1 MKRIINTVSP
11 TLFASYLHTTSST
24 TAATATGT
32 NTIDVGGEGVAV
44 YGETINTMVST
55 LHTLL
60 QLKYQSSW
68 LSTLDVIRC
77 LFECIH
83 QFTSGKETQSVRPI
97 KLSVKVI
104 ILTLSELYESIEL
117 GTLPMVDTERGVLVG
132 QILGATVIKACGV
145 RYFLEVVP
153 VYPSSLLHAY
163 DVEEAVGII
172 ESGASKEWVIS
183 LLQGYLKAIPCLLSD
198 YLEYF
203 IPIARKLNSL
213 LNLATSTGTTT
224 DSIKL
229 HAKLRT
235 RIIQIWGL
243 FPIFCGF
250 GPPTTDLNLTFP
262 TLTKV
267 LEGAYNDTTYPEIQH
282 SIVLGLTYIVNS
294 VIHRYN
300 LSAIHTKHTTGTTLT
315 LPTDHALLQQ
325 YAKVYMHMIKVYFVH
340 VYAVYDVYKII
351 IYSVYNVYVYCMSP
365 YSHYIILYLSLFTIS
380 YTILVEY
387 IYSLYV

>member
-1 MKRIINTVSP
+1 MHVAASTSMKRIINTVSP

-83 QFTSGKETQSVRPI
+83 QFTCGKETQPVRPLKI
-97 KLSVKVI
+97 SVKVI

-117 GTLPMVDTERGVLVG
+117 RTLPMVDTERGVLVG
-132 QILGATVIKACGV
+132 QILGATVVKACGV

-153 VYPSSLLHAY
+153 VYPSSLLNAY
-163 DVEEAVGII
+163 DVEEAVSII
-172 ESGASKEWVIS
+172 ESGASKEWVVG

-213 LNLATSTGTTT
+213 LTLATTITTGTTSE
-224 DSIKL
+224 SIKL
-229 HAKLRT
+229 QAKLRT

-243 FPIFCGF
+243 FPIFCAF
-250 GPPTTDLNLTFP
+250 SPPTADLNLTFP

-282 SIVLGLTYIVNS
+282 SIVLGLTFIVNS
-294 VIHRYN
+294 VIHRYQ
-300 LSAIHTKHTTGTTLT
+300 LSAIHSKHTSGTTSA

-325 YAKVYMHMIKVYFVH
+325 YAKVCM
-340 VYAVYDVYKII
+340 YKI
-351 IYSVYNVYVYCMSP
+351 
-365 YSHYIILYLSLFTIS
+365 
-380 YTILVEY
+380 
-387 IYSLYV
+387 

>member
-1 MKRIINTVSP
+1 MHVAASTSMKRIINTVSP

-83 QFTSGKETQSVRPI
+83 QFTCGKETQPVRPLKI
-97 KLSVKVI
+97 SVKVI

-132 QILGATVIKACGV
+132 QILGATVVKACGV

-153 VYPSSLLHAY
+153 VYPSSLLNAY
-163 DVEEAVGII
+163 DVEEAVSII
-172 ESGASKEWVIS
+172 ESGASKEWVVG

-203 IPIARKLNSL
+203 IPIARKLNIL
-213 LNLATSTGTTT
+213 ITLATTTTTGTST
-224 DSIKL
+224 DSIKS

-243 FPIFCGF
+243 FPTFCGF
-250 GPPTTDLNLTFP
+250 GPNITDLNLTFP

-300 LSAIHTKHTTGTTLT
+300 LSAIHTKHTAATTLM

-325 YAKVYMHMIKVYFVH
+325 YAKVWQVYTIVC
-340 VYAVYDVYKII
+340 
-351 IYSVYNVYVYCMSP
+351 S
-365 YSHYIILYLSLFTIS
+365 ILYI
-380 YTILVEY
+380 YTTYAL
-387 IYSLYV
+387 